1 MKKERQTE
9 QQKML
14 SGQDAGERL
23 FCMCLV
29 GVFILMWLN
38 LVFLNLRGFFLL
50 DIMSFL
56 KLLMII
62 YIIVWPMYRNYKMC
76 IRDSTYMYDY
86 GCTEIQ
92 YKNQETGKYETL

>member
-1 MKKERQTE
+1 VIFFAVKLLAFIWLSIELYKMKKERQTE

-23 FCMCLV
+23 FCMCLI

-50 DIMSFL
+50 DYVFSET
-56 KLLMII
+56 
-62 YIIVWPMYRNYKMC
+62 VN
-76 IRDSTYMYDY
+76 DY
-86 GCTEIQ
+86 L
-92 YKNQETGKYETL
+92 YSSLANV

>member
-1 MKKERQTE
+1 MIFFAVKLLAFIWLSIELYKMKKERQTE

-23 FCMCLV
+23 FCMCLI

-50 DIMSFL
+50 DYVFSET
-56 KLLMII
+56 
-62 YIIVWPMYRNYKMC
+62 VN
-76 IRDSTYMYDY
+76 DY
-86 GCTEIQ
+86 L
-92 YKNQETGKYETL
+92 YSSLANV

>member
-1 MKKERQTE
+1 MIFFAVKLLAFIWLSIELYKMKKERQTE

-23 FCMCLV
+23 ICMCLI

-50 DIMSFL
+50 DYVFSET
-56 KLLMII
+56 
-62 YIIVWPMYRNYKMC
+62 VN
-76 IRDSTYMYDY
+76 DY
-86 GCTEIQ
+86 L
-92 YKNQETGKYETL
+92 YSSLANV